1 MAWHSK
7 ENAKHFGR
15 SQSASECLNR
25 QNLRLV
31 GFSYGLPLILLALHG
46 LLQALADKPPDGILK
61 SWLSEIDS
69 VSSVLFYLTFCS
81 LLLIT
86 IGLYVLSLRRTRQF
100 DELRMKET
108 SSHFQSHRK

>member
-1 MAWHSK
+1 M
-7 ENAKHFGR
+7 
-15 SQSASECLNR
+15 
-25 QNLRLV
+25 
-31 GFSYGLPLILLALHG
+31 HG